1 MSAESTSLA
10 TEPELGPPPQPP
22 RAAPQKRPPPRAT
35 LRRRLRWVHARL
47 VFLGLWLARI
57 SPLWF
62 WCGPFARLL
71 ARCAPPQLRRT
82 ASQQLEQVFGAEL
95 EEPARREIQRSMFS
109 HQARVL
115 REIAQLRRSD
125 ARYVERMVTPEPD
138 FIERI
143 AALRQLGKGV
153 IVVTPHFGNYEL
165 MPAWFSRVLGAR
177 VSVIAKRILNPWVDT
192 ALIEMRARFDVAT
205 IYQEESPRKLLRFLS
220 DGGLVG
226 ILPDADLIRM
236 QGIFVRFLGR
246 DAWTTT
252 GPANLSIVSGAPIA
266 PAFLTWNGS
275 AYRLSLGEPIFPD
288 RRAPR
293 EEEIRRITEAWS
305 QTFENAIRAT
315 PDHWVWIHARWKT
328 TEERLLQRREKKR
341 LGFAKGPRSTSDVE
355 PRARGEQGA

>member
-1 MSAESTSLA
+1 MR
-10 TEPELGPPPQPP
+10 GI
-22 RAAPQKRPPPRAT
+22 
-35 LRRRLRWVHARL
+35 HARL
-47 VFLGLWLARI
+47 VFLGLALARI
-57 SPLWF
+57 SPRWL
-62 WCGPFARLL
+62 WCGPIARLL

-82 ASQQLEQVFGAEL
+82 ASEQLEQVFGTEL
-95 EEPARREIQRSMFS
+95 DGPARRGIQRAMFS

-115 REIAQLRRSD
+115 REIAKLRCAD
-125 ARYVERMVTPEPD
+125 ASYVERMVAPEPE
-138 FIERI
+138 FVKRIE
-143 AALRQLGKGV
+143 ALRQHGKGV

-177 VSVIAKRILNPWVDT
+177 VSVIAKRILNPWIDAALVD
-192 ALIEMRARFDVAT
+192 MRSRFDVAT

-220 DGGLVG
+220 EGGLLG

-246 DAWTTT
+246 EAWTTT
-252 GPANLSIVSGAPIA
+252 GPANVSIVSGAPIV

-288 RRAPR
+288 RQAPR

-305 QTFENAIRAT
+305 QSFENAIRAT

-328 TEERLLQRREKKR
+328 TEERLRQRREKQR
-341 LGFAKGPRSTSDVE
+341 LGFANRPRSTSDDE
-355 PRARGEQGA
+355 PPARGARSA